1 MSKKKRLYSIIL
13 ITILIFSY
21 TSSFVYSDINSG
33 SGVYSDASK
42 TPPPGTTITG
52 SDGKYSVD
60 VANAPI
66 SDLNW
71 YFAHGNPKRDEWIKL
86 DQRFTTSYDG
96 LTNEVTSGFPVDI
109 INVGKLTDSQL
120 DGGITS
126 DQIAYDS
133 NINHL
138 PTACLMVILP
148 QTVVLYFQPLFS

>member
-1 MSKKKRLYSIIL
+1 MSKKKRVCSTIL
-13 ITILIFSY
+13 ITILLFCY
-21 TSSFVYSDINSG
+21 MPLFVYSFINP
-33 SGVYSDASK
+33 DTTASNI
-42 TPPPGTTITG
+42 PPPGTTIVTG
-52 SDGKYSVD
+52 SDGTYSVD
-60 VANAPI
+60 VASAPI

-86 DQRFTTSYDG
+86 DQRFTKSYDG

-138 PTACLMVILP
+138 PTACRMVILP